1 MGSVG
6 GEKVGTGRDGN
17 PLTRALV
24 VATVV
29 AVGVAVYSLVV
40 NLTLQS
46 EMAALQQELST
57 AQGVYEGSAT
67 ATEALEAELAA
78 LQDEVRTQAARCGE
92 CVARVEQLEVLTSPL
107 NQIVGFLR
115 ATFPASGI

>member
-6 GEKVGTGRDGN
+6 GEKVGTRRDGN

-40 NLTLQS
+40 NLELQS
-46 EMAALQQELST
+46 EIVALRQGLST
-57 AQGVYEGSAT
+57 AQGASEGA
-67 ATEALEAELAA
+67 ATEAEALAAEVAA
-78 LQDEVRTQAARCGE
+78 LQDEVRTQAARCDA